1 MIGHKAFDLKSFTA
15 ELLATTLIGAALLG
29 PASAQG
35 IPNTAG
41 PAADGSDNLMTLL
54 PLLLTSPDRRQL
66 AAELE
71 TSIRTG
77 DRKRAED
84 TLNSAI
90 EVGTLAI
97 VLVDHLNNP
106 DLVATLQGLG
116 IRGEAKPAP
125 EPAAAEAAT
134 AAPSC
139 PVPAGPVP
147 VNLADMQEALDQ
159 ERSFST
165 TVSQSLTSLMQ
176 EHGALEARLKQEQD
190 SQALAASGVQQ
201 DLQREHDRS
210 QAARLEADGL
220 REQIRSLQDALEQD
234 RASVA
239 ATASER
245 DALLRQE
252 RERRDRVE
260 RELAGAH
267 KKLRDLQAASDER
280 IAAEARRTAEL
291 EKALAWARTRSDM
304 LTQELLDTAEA
315 LDTLQEPRRPSATP
329 VVFRLAATGTE
340 PPLALA
346 PPAVPPLALPAPEAP
361 VQAPPAP
368 PSPPAA
374 ESRPSWAE
382 AGRVLL
388 DVTSAVSPKQPPAVV
403 VAALPDGIEPLPL
416 GAAAAPPAK
425 AQSPA
430 TGPGAT
436 AAAPANPDERLILRA
451 EELFHK
457 GDVSGARLLLE
468 RALDG
473 ANPRAAF
480 VLAETFD
487 PNVLTRLGALG
498 IRGDAAR
505 ARELYARAR
514 AMGVAQAGERLEALK

>member
-1 MIGHKAFDLKSFTA
+1 MIGHKTFDLKSFTA

-35 IPNTAG
+35 LPNNPG
-41 PAADGSDNLMTLL
+41 PAAEGADNLMTLL

-77 DRKRAED
+77 DRKKAED
-84 TLNSAI
+84 RLNAAI

-125 EPAAAEAAT
+125 EPAAAAAPT

-139 PVPAGPVP
+139 PAPLGPVP
-147 VNLADMQEALDQ
+147 VNLVDMQQALDQ

-165 TVSQSLTSLMQ
+165 TVSQSLTGLMQ
-176 EHGALEARLKQEQD
+176 EHGALEARLKQEQGT
-190 SQALAASGVQQ
+190 QALAASEMQQ
-201 DLQREHDRS
+201 ALQREREQS
-210 QAARLEADGL
+210 QAALQEADGL
-220 REQIRSLQDALEQD
+220 REQVRSLQAAREQD

-239 ATASER
+239 TTASER

-252 RERRDRVE
+252 RDRRDRVE

-280 IAAEARRTAEL
+280 TAAEARRTAEL

-304 LTQELLDTAEA
+304 LTQELLDTSEE
-315 LDTLQEPRRPSATP
+315 LDALQEPRRPSATP
-329 VVFRLAATGTE
+329 VVLRLAATGTE
-340 PPLALA
+340 PPLVT
-346 PPAVPPLALPAPEAP
+346 PPQETP

-368 PSPPAA
+368 PAVEA
-374 ESRPSWAE
+374 RPSWVE
-382 AGRVLL
+382 TGRALL
-388 DVTSAVSPKQPPAVV
+388 DVTSALPPKQPPGVV

-425 AQSPA
+425 AEVPA
-430 TGPGAT
+430 AGSGRT
-436 AAAPANPDERLILRA
+436 APEPAKPDERLILRA

-487 PNVLTRLGALG
+487 PNVLTRLGVLG
-498 IRGDAAR
+498 IRGDAAK